1 MILILF
7 LIVLMVYF
15 KCFILYLDFSLRFF
29 IFFMFSVVI
38 SCVLLIRVIFFFGL
52 SLIGVSLLDF
62 KI

>member
-1 MILILF
+1 MYYLF
-7 LIVLMVYF
+7 VL
-15 KCFILYLDFSLRFF
+15 CFILYLDFSLRFF

>member
-7 LIVLMVYF
+7 LIVLIVYF

>member
-7 LIVLMVYF
+7 LIVLIVYF
-15 KCFILYLDFSLRFF
+15 KCFILYLDYSLRFF

-38 SCVLLIRVIFFFGL
+38 SCVLFIRVIFFFGL